1 MFDVFVGK
9 DKRKR
14 KLVVDLSV
22 GGNSRFKRDGR
33 RKKTFVALK
42 ELVEV
47 VKSTRDALMVAVRP
61 QEWQAG

>member
-9 DKRKR
+9 AKRKR

-22 GGNSRFKRDGR
+22 GGISRFKRDGR

>member
-14 KLVVDLSV
+14 KLVVDVSV
-22 GGNSRFKRDGR
+22 GGISRFKRDGR
-33 RKKTFVALK
+33 RKKTIVALK